1 MWRSLQPEIPADVR
15 LSFLRAL
22 YGNRTTLWFGLL
34 AHVVACVVIYVKTAD
49 WRFLGFAGFFTVVAF
64 GRLYDMHKFDEAKLG
79 TLSHADLDKW
89 EARYLVGASLVCATL
104 GMLCFFSSY
113 VLRDSFAELA
123 SLTILLA
130 SVVSIVGR
138 NYASAKAV
146 VLMSACT
153 LIPVLAGLI
162 LAGTPFHVVIGL
174 LLIPY
179 FLSNIQMANGLREF
193 LFAAVMGKRRL
204 SIVASRFDAALNNM
218 PQGLLMF
225 DAQQRIAVINH
236 KTKSLLKIAEHTKLR
251 GRRLEVLLRYC
262 AKQGLFPHND
272 LHNIRTRM
280 QDLLSG
286 RKARDILQLAD
297 NRYIECIGNQ
307 TSNAGV
313 VLMFEDVTQ
322 RVESE
327 ARIQHMARFDGLTG
341 LPNRNYF
348 ETMVRSL
355 RIHQE
360 PNTLAAL
367 IVIDINH
374 FKHVNDTL
382 GHHVGDVFLRLFA
395 DRLNSLDPQRFV
407 ASRFGGDEFVV
418 FVFNLHG
425 DEEVAAIMDHVISVA
440 SGVYDLNGD
449 QVHIEIS
456 AGVATETID
465 KCDVGNMHM
474 NADLALYEAKSEEGK
489 QWALFVNAM
498 DTKYR
503 GRQKLKADLRL
514 AIENQ
519 EIKVVYQP
527 IVSAQSL
534 RIVAYEALAR
544 WEHSELGHVPPAEFI
559 PLAEEIGIISQIT
572 RFMLEQACRD
582 CMTWGDRIGV
592 SVNLSAID
600 LKNSDITRD
609 IANALQKSGL
619 PARQLE
625 VEVTESAIIA
635 DRNQTSLVLQRLK
648 NAGINIALDDFGTG
662 YSSLSYLNSLPLTKV
677 KVDRSF
683 VQDIT
688 NDRRSLMLLRGVT
701 QLSHELGLA
710 VTVEGVETEEQLALV
725 RVAAGADLVQGYLL
739 GKPVPATEIRTSSA
753 KAVVRTTADAH
764 LRSNTKARRC

>member
-1 MWRSLQPEIPADVR
+1 MWRSLQPEIPVDVR
-15 LSFLRAL
+15 LSFLRSL

-49 WRFLGFAGFFTVVAF
+49 WRFLGFAGFFTIIAL
-64 GRLYDMHKFDEAKLG
+64 GRLFDMHKFDQAKLG
-79 TLSHADLDKW
+79 NLTHADLDKW
-89 EARYLVGASLVCATL
+89 EARYLVGASLVCLTL

-146 VLMSACT
+146 ALMSACT
-153 LIPVLAGLI
+153 LLPVLAGLI
-162 LAGTPFHVVIGL
+162 LAGTPFHIVIGL

-204 SIVASRFDAALNNM
+204 SVVASRFDAALNNM

-236 KTKSLLKIAEHTKLR
+236 KTKALLKIAEHTKLR
-251 GRRLEVLLRYC
+251 GRKLEVLLRYC
-262 AKQGLFPHND
+262 IRQGLFPHND
-272 LHNIRTRM
+272 LSNIGARM
-280 QDLLSG
+280 RDLLAG
-286 RKARDILQLAD
+286 RKSRDIFQLAD
-297 NRYIECIGNQ
+297 DRYIECVANQ

-327 ARIQHMARFDGLTG
+327 VRIQHMARFDGLTG

-355 RIHQE
+355 LSQKDSD
-360 PNTLAAL
+360 TLAAL

-382 GHHVGDVFLRLFA
+382 GHHVGDTFLRLFA
-395 DRLNSLDPQRFV
+395 ERLSLLDPQRYV

-418 FVFNLHG
+418 FVFNL
-425 DEEVAAIMDHVISVA
+425 DSEAEVAPVMEHIIAVV
-440 SGVYDLNGD
+440 SGIYDLNGD
-449 QVHIEIS
+449 QIQMEIS
-456 AGVATETID
+456 AGVATETVA
-465 KCDVGNMHM
+465 KCDIASMHM
-474 NADLALYEAKSEEGK
+474 NADLALYEAKGDEGR
-489 QWALFVNAM
+489 QWALFVSAM

-503 GRQKLKADLRL
+503 GRQKLKADLRQ
-514 AIENQ
+514 AIANR

-534 RIVAYEALAR
+534 RVVAYEALAR
-544 WEHSELGHVPPAEFI
+544 WEHSELGPISPMEFI

-572 RFMLEQACRD
+572 RFMLEQACQD
-582 CMTWGDRIGV
+582 CMSWGDRIGV

-600 LKNSDITRD
+600 LKNSDIARD
-609 IANALQKSGL
+609 IANALQKSKL

-648 NAGINIALDDFGTG
+648 NGGINIALDDFGTG

-683 VQDIT
+683 VRDIAT
-688 NDRRSLMLLRGVT
+688 DRRSLMLLRGVT

-739 GKPVPATEIRTSSA
+739 GKPVPADEIRSSSA
-753 KAVVRTTADAH
+753 KAIAH
-764 LRSNTKARRC
+764 HDIGHTVA

>member
-1 MWRSLQPEIPADVR
+1 MHRMWQSRKPEIPADVR

-34 AHVVACVVIYVKTAD
+34 AHVVACVVIYVKTDD
-49 WRFLGFAGFFTVVAF
+49 WRYLMFAGVFAIVAV
-64 GRLYDMHKFDEAKLG
+64 GRIFDMHKFDQARQQP
-79 TLSHADLDKW
+79 LSHADLDRW
-89 EARYLVGASLVCATL
+89 ETRYLIGASAVCLTL
-104 GMLCFFSSY
+104 GMLCFFSSF

-123 SLTILLA
+123 SLTVLLA

-146 VLMSACT
+146 ILMSACT
-153 LIPVLAGLI
+153 LLPVLAGLI
-162 LAGTPFHVVIGL
+162 LAGTPFHVIIGL

-204 SIVASRFDAALNNM
+204 SIVAGRFDAALNNM

-225 DAQQRIAVINH
+225 DSQQRIAVINN
-236 KTKSLLKIAEHTKLR
+236 KAKAMLQIAEHTKLH
-251 GRRLEVLLRYC
+251 GRKLDVLLRYC
-262 AKQGLFPHND
+262 AKKGLFPQTD
-272 LHNIRTRM
+272 LKSVHVRM
-280 QDLLSG
+280 QDLLIG
-286 RKARDILQLAD
+286 RRARDIFQLS
-297 NRYIECIGNQ
+297 NQRYIECIGNQ
-307 TSNAGV
+307 TLNEGA

-322 RVESE
+322 RVEAE
-327 ARIQHMARFDGLTG
+327 ARIQHMARYDGLTG

-355 RIHQE
+355 RPHQKKG
-360 PNTLAAL
+360 TQVAL

-382 GHHVGDVFLRLFA
+382 GHHTGDVLLRLFA
-395 DRLNSLDPQRFV
+395 ERLNSLDPQRFV

-418 FVFNLHG
+418 FVFNLRG
-425 DEEVAAIMDHVISVA
+425 EADIAGVMDHIMAVA
-440 SGVYDLNGD
+440 TGVYDLDGD
-449 QVHIEIS
+449 QVQIDIS
-456 AGVATETID
+456 AGVAIENVERS
-465 KCDVGNMHM
+465 DVGSMHI
-474 NADLALYEAKSEEGK
+474 NADLALYEAKSTEEK
-489 QWALFVNAM
+489 SWSVFVDAM

-514 AIENQ
+514 AINHG

-534 RIVAYEALAR
+534 RVVACEALAR
-544 WEHSELGHVPPAEFI
+544 WEHPELGFVPPAEFI
-559 PLAEEIGIISQIT
+559 PLAEEMGIITDIT
-572 RFMLEQACRD
+572 RFMLEQACAD
-582 CMTWGDRIGV
+582 CLSWGDRIGV

-600 LKNSDITRD
+600 LKSNDIARD

-619 PARQLE
+619 PAHRLE
-625 VEVTESAIIA
+625 VEVTESAIIS
-635 DRNQTSLVLQRLK
+635 DRNKTSMVLQRLK

-662 YSSLSYLNSLPLTKV
+662 YSSLSYLNTLPLTKV

-683 VQDIT
+683 VRDIT
-688 NDRRSLMLLRGVT
+688 TDRRSLMLLRGVT
-701 QLSHELGLA
+701 QLSHELGLG
-710 VTVEGVETEEQLALV
+710 VTVEGVETEEQLALI

-739 GKPVPATEIRTSSA
+739 GMPVPVEAISAMTA
-753 KAVVRTTADAH
+753 KAA
-764 LRSNTKARRC
+764 ARRDGGRTVA

>member
-1 MWRSLQPEIPADVR
+1 MHRMWQSRKPEIPADVR

-49 WRFLGFAGFFTVVAF
+49 WRYLMFAGVFAVVAV
-64 GRLYDMHKFDEAKLG
+64 GRIFDMHKFDQAKQQQ
-79 TLSHADLDKW
+79 LSHADLDRW
-89 EARYLVGASLVCATL
+89 ETRYLIGASAVCLTL
-104 GMLCFFSSY
+104 GMLCFFSSF

-123 SLTILLA
+123 SLTVLLA

-162 LAGTPFHVVIGL
+162 LAGTPFHVIIGL

-204 SIVASRFDAALNNM
+204 SIVAGRFDAALNNM

-225 DAQQRIAVINH
+225 DSQQRIAVINN
-236 KTKSLLKIAEHTKLR
+236 KAKAMLQIAEHTKLH
-251 GRRLEVLLRYC
+251 GRKLDVLLRYC
-262 AKQGLFPHND
+262 AKKGLFPHTD
-272 LHNIRTRM
+272 LKNVHVRM
-280 QDLLSG
+280 QDLLIG
-286 RKARDILQLAD
+286 KRARDIFQLS
-297 NRYIECIGNQ
+297 NQRYIECIGNQ
-307 TSNAGV
+307 TLNEGA

-322 RVESE
+322 RVEAE
-327 ARIQHMARFDGLTG
+327 ARIQHMARYDGLTG

-355 RIHQE
+355 RHHQQKG
-360 PNTLAAL
+360 TQVAL

-382 GHHVGDVFLRLFA
+382 GHHTGDVLLRLFA
-395 DRLNSLDPQRFV
+395 ERLNSLDPQRFV

-418 FVFNLHG
+418 FVFNLRSEADIAG
-425 DEEVAAIMDHVISVA
+425 VMDHIMAVA
-440 SGVYDLNGD
+440 TGVYDLDGD
-449 QVHIEIS
+449 QVQIDIS
-456 AGVATETID
+456 AGVAIENVE
-465 KCDVGNMHM
+465 KSDVGSMHI
-474 NADLALYEAKSEEGK
+474 NADLALYEAKSTEEK
-489 QWALFVNAM
+489 SWSVFIDAM

-514 AIENQ
+514 AIDHG

-534 RIVAYEALAR
+534 RVVACEALAR
-544 WEHSELGHVPPAEFI
+544 WEHPELGFVPPAEFI
-559 PLAEEIGIISQIT
+559 PLAEEMGIITDIT
-572 RFMLEQACRD
+572 RFMLDQACAD
-582 CMTWGDRIGV
+582 CLSWGDRIGV

-600 LKNSDITRD
+600 LKSNDIARD

-619 PARQLE
+619 PAHRLE
-625 VEVTESAIIA
+625 VEVTESAIIS
-635 DRNQTSLVLQRLK
+635 DRNKTSMVLQRLK

-662 YSSLSYLNSLPLTKV
+662 YSSLSYLNTLPLTKV

-683 VQDIT
+683 VRDIT
-688 NDRRSLMLLRGVT
+688 TDRRSLMLLRGVT
-701 QLSHELGLA
+701 QLSHELGLG
-710 VTVEGVETEEQLALV
+710 VTVEGVETEEQLALI

-739 GKPVPATEIRTSSA
+739 GMPVPVEAISAMTA
-753 KAVVRTTADAH
+753 KAA
-764 LRSNTKARRC
+764 ARRDGGRTVA

>member
-1 MWRSLQPEIPADVR
+1 MHRMWQSRKPEIPADVR

-49 WRFLGFAGFFTVVAF
+49 WRYLMFAGVFAIVAV
-64 GRLYDMHKFDEAKLG
+64 GRIFDMHKFDQAKQQQ
-79 TLSHADLDKW
+79 LSHADLDRW
-89 EARYLVGASLVCATL
+89 ETRYLIGASAVCLTL
-104 GMLCFFSSY
+104 GMLCFFSSF

-123 SLTILLA
+123 SLTVLLA

-162 LAGTPFHVVIGL
+162 LAGTPFHVIIGL

-204 SIVASRFDAALNNM
+204 SIVAGRFDAALNNM

-225 DAQQRIAVINH
+225 DSQQRIAVINN
-236 KTKSLLKIAEHTKLR
+236 KAKAMLQIAEHTKLH
-251 GRRLEVLLRYC
+251 GRKLDVLLRYC
-262 AKQGLFPHND
+262 AKKGLFPHTD
-272 LHNIRTRM
+272 LKNVHVRM
-280 QDLLSG
+280 QDLLIG
-286 RKARDILQLAD
+286 KRARDIFQLS
-297 NRYIECIGNQ
+297 NQRYIECIGNQ
-307 TSNAGV
+307 TLNEGA

-322 RVESE
+322 RVEAE
-327 ARIQHMARFDGLTG
+327 ARIQHMARYDGLTG

-355 RIHQE
+355 RPHQKKG
-360 PNTLAAL
+360 TQVAL

-382 GHHVGDVFLRLFA
+382 GHHTGDVLLRLFA
-395 DRLNSLDPQRFV
+395 ERLNSLDPQRFV

-418 FVFNLHG
+418 FVFNLRSEADIAG
-425 DEEVAAIMDHVISVA
+425 VMDHIMAVA
-440 SGVYDLNGD
+440 TGVYDLDGD
-449 QVHIEIS
+449 QVQIDIS
-456 AGVATETID
+456 AGVAIENVE
-465 KCDVGNMHM
+465 KSDVGSMHI
-474 NADLALYEAKSEEGK
+474 NADLALYEAKSTEEK
-489 QWALFVNAM
+489 SWSVFIDAM

-514 AIENQ
+514 AIDHG

-534 RIVAYEALAR
+534 RVVACEALAR
-544 WEHSELGHVPPAEFI
+544 WEHPELGFVPPAEFI
-559 PLAEEIGIISQIT
+559 PLAEEMGIITDIT
-572 RFMLEQACRD
+572 RFMLDQACAD
-582 CMTWGDRIGV
+582 CLSWGDRIGV

-600 LKNSDITRD
+600 LKSNDIARD

-619 PARQLE
+619 PAHRLE
-625 VEVTESAIIA
+625 VEVTESAIIS
-635 DRNQTSLVLQRLK
+635 DRNKTSMVLQRLK

-662 YSSLSYLNSLPLTKV
+662 YSSLSYLNTLPLTKV

-683 VQDIT
+683 VRDIT
-688 NDRRSLMLLRGVT
+688 TDRRSLMLLRGVT
-701 QLSHELGLA
+701 QLSHELGLG
-710 VTVEGVETEEQLALV
+710 VTVEGVETEEQLALI

-739 GKPVPATEIRTSSA
+739 GMPVPVEAISAMTA
-753 KAVVRTTADAH
+753 KAA
-764 LRSNTKARRC
+764 ARRDGGRTVA

>member
-1 MWRSLQPEIPADVR
+1 MWQSRKPEIPADVR

-34 AHVVACVVIYVKTAD
+34 AHVVACVVIYVKTDD
-49 WRFLGFAGFFTVVAF
+49 WRYLMFAGVFAIVAV
-64 GRLYDMHKFDEAKLG
+64 GRIFDMHKFDQARQQP
-79 TLSHADLDKW
+79 LSHADLDRW
-89 EARYLVGASLVCATL
+89 ETRYLIGASAVCLTL
-104 GMLCFFSSY
+104 GMLCFFSSF

-123 SLTILLA
+123 SLTVLLA

-146 VLMSACT
+146 ILMSACT
-153 LIPVLAGLI
+153 LLPVLAGLI
-162 LAGTPFHVVIGL
+162 LAGTPFHVIIGL

-204 SIVASRFDAALNNM
+204 SIVAGRFDAALNNM

-225 DAQQRIAVINH
+225 DSQQRIAVINN
-236 KTKSLLKIAEHTKLR
+236 KAKAMLQIAEHTKLH
-251 GRRLEVLLRYC
+251 GRKLDVLLRYC
-262 AKQGLFPHND
+262 AKKGLFPQTD
-272 LHNIRTRM
+272 LKSVHVRM
-280 QDLLSG
+280 QDLLIG
-286 RKARDILQLAD
+286 KRARDIFQLS
-297 NRYIECIGNQ
+297 NHRYIECIGNQ
-307 TSNAGV
+307 TLNEGA

-322 RVESE
+322 RVEAE
-327 ARIQHMARFDGLTG
+327 ARIQHMARYDGLTG

-355 RIHQE
+355 RPHQKKG
-360 PNTLAAL
+360 TQVAL

-382 GHHVGDVFLRLFA
+382 GHHTGDVLLRLFA
-395 DRLNSLDPQRFV
+395 ERLNSLDPQRFV

-418 FVFNLHG
+418 FVFNLRG
-425 DEEVAAIMDHVISVA
+425 EADIAGVMDHIMAVA
-440 SGVYDLNGD
+440 TGVYDLDGD
-449 QVHIEIS
+449 QVQIDIS
-456 AGVATETID
+456 AGVAIENVERS
-465 KCDVGNMHM
+465 DVGSMHI
-474 NADLALYEAKSEEGK
+474 NADLALYEAKSTEEK
-489 QWALFVNAM
+489 SWSVFVDAM

-514 AIENQ
+514 AINHG

-534 RIVAYEALAR
+534 RVVACEALAR
-544 WEHSELGHVPPAEFI
+544 WEHPELGFVPPAEFI
-559 PLAEEIGIISQIT
+559 PLAEEMGIITDIT
-572 RFMLEQACRD
+572 RFMLEQACAD
-582 CMTWGDRIGV
+582 CLSWGDRIGV

-600 LKNSDITRD
+600 LKSNDIARD

-619 PARQLE
+619 PAHRLE
-625 VEVTESAIIA
+625 VEVTESAIISG
-635 DRNQTSLVLQRLK
+635 RNKTSMVLQRLK

-662 YSSLSYLNSLPLTKV
+662 YSSLSYLNTLPLTKV

-683 VQDIT
+683 VRDIT
-688 NDRRSLMLLRGVT
+688 TDRRSLMLLRGVT
-701 QLSHELGLA
+701 QLSHELGLG
-710 VTVEGVETEEQLALV
+710 VTVEGVETEEQLALI

-739 GKPVPATEIRTSSA
+739 GMPVPVEAISAMTA
-753 KAVVRTTADAH
+753 KAA
-764 LRSNTKARRC
+764 ARRDGGRTVA

>member
-1 MWRSLQPEIPADVR
+1 MWQSRKPEIPADVR

-49 WRFLGFAGFFTVVAF
+49 WRYLMFAGVFAIVAV
-64 GRLYDMHKFDEAKLG
+64 GRIFDMHKFDQAKQQQ
-79 TLSHADLDKW
+79 LSHADLDRW
-89 EARYLVGASLVCATL
+89 ETRYLIGASAVCLTL
-104 GMLCFFSSY
+104 GMLCFFSSF

-123 SLTILLA
+123 SLTVLLA

-162 LAGTPFHVVIGL
+162 LAGTPFHVIIGL

-204 SIVASRFDAALNNM
+204 SIVAGRFDAALNNM

-225 DAQQRIAVINH
+225 DSQQRIAVINN
-236 KTKSLLKIAEHTKLR
+236 KAKAMLQIAEHTKLH
-251 GRRLEVLLRYC
+251 GRKLDVLLRYC
-262 AKQGLFPHND
+262 AKKGLFPHTD
-272 LHNIRTRM
+272 LKNVHVRM
-280 QDLLSG
+280 QDLLIG
-286 RKARDILQLAD
+286 KRARDIFQLS
-297 NRYIECIGNQ
+297 NQRYIECIGNQ
-307 TSNAGV
+307 TLNEGA

-322 RVESE
+322 RVEAE
-327 ARIQHMARFDGLTG
+327 ARIQHMARYDGLTG

-355 RIHQE
+355 RHHQQKG
-360 PNTLAAL
+360 TQVAL

-382 GHHVGDVFLRLFA
+382 GHHTGDVLLRLFA
-395 DRLNSLDPQRFV
+395 ERLNSLDPQRFV

-418 FVFNLHG
+418 FVFNLRSEADIAG
-425 DEEVAAIMDHVISVA
+425 VMDHIMAVA
-440 SGVYDLNGD
+440 TGVYDLDGD
-449 QVHIEIS
+449 QVQIDIS
-456 AGVATETID
+456 AGVAIENVE
-465 KCDVGNMHM
+465 KSDVGSMHI
-474 NADLALYEAKSEEGK
+474 NADLALYEAKSTEEK
-489 QWALFVNAM
+489 SWSVFIDAM

-514 AIENQ
+514 AIDHG

-534 RIVAYEALAR
+534 RVVACEALAR
-544 WEHSELGHVPPAEFI
+544 WEHPELGFVPPAEFI
-559 PLAEEIGIISQIT
+559 PLAEEMGIITDIT
-572 RFMLEQACRD
+572 RFMLDQACAD
-582 CMTWGDRIGV
+582 CLSWGDRIGV

-600 LKNSDITRD
+600 LKSNDIARD

-619 PARQLE
+619 PAHRLE
-625 VEVTESAIIA
+625 VEVTESAIIS
-635 DRNQTSLVLQRLK
+635 DRNKTSMVLQRLK

-662 YSSLSYLNSLPLTKV
+662 YSSLSYLNTLPLTKV

-683 VQDIT
+683 VRDIT
-688 NDRRSLMLLRGVT
+688 TDRRSLMLLRGVT
-701 QLSHELGLA
+701 QLSHELGLG
-710 VTVEGVETEEQLALV
+710 VTVEGVETEEQLALI

-739 GKPVPATEIRTSSA
+739 GMPVPVEAISAMTA
-753 KAVVRTTADAH
+753 KAA
-764 LRSNTKARRC
+764 ARRDGGRTVA

>member
-1 MWRSLQPEIPADVR
+1 MHRMWQSRKPEIPADVR

-34 AHVVACVVIYVKTAD
+34 AHVVACVVIYVKTDD
-49 WRFLGFAGFFTVVAF
+49 WRYLMFAGVFAIVAV
-64 GRLYDMHKFDEAKLG
+64 GRIFDMHKFDQARQQP
-79 TLSHADLDKW
+79 LSHADLDRW
-89 EARYLVGASLVCATL
+89 ETRYLIGASAVCLTL
-104 GMLCFFSSY
+104 GMLCFFSSF

-123 SLTILLA
+123 SLTVLLA

-146 VLMSACT
+146 ILMSACT
-153 LIPVLAGLI
+153 LLPVLAGLI
-162 LAGTPFHVVIGL
+162 LAGTPFHVIIGL

-204 SIVASRFDAALNNM
+204 SIVAGRFDAALNNM

-225 DAQQRIAVINH
+225 DSQQRIAVINN
-236 KTKSLLKIAEHTKLR
+236 KAKAMLQIAEHTKLH
-251 GRRLEVLLRYC
+251 GRKLDVLLRYC
-262 AKQGLFPHND
+262 AKKGLFPQTD
-272 LHNIRTRM
+272 LKSVHVRM
-280 QDLLSG
+280 QDLLIG
-286 RKARDILQLAD
+286 KRARDIFQLS
-297 NRYIECIGNQ
+297 NQRYIECIGNQ
-307 TSNAGV
+307 TLNEGA

-322 RVESE
+322 RVEAE
-327 ARIQHMARFDGLTG
+327 ARIQHMARYDGLTG

-355 RIHQE
+355 RPHQKKG
-360 PNTLAAL
+360 TQVAL

-382 GHHVGDVFLRLFA
+382 GHHTGDVLLRLFA
-395 DRLNSLDPQRFV
+395 ERLNSLDPQRFV

-418 FVFNLHG
+418 FVFNLRG
-425 DEEVAAIMDHVISVA
+425 EADIAGVMDHIMAVA
-440 SGVYDLNGD
+440 TGVYDLDGD
-449 QVHIEIS
+449 QVQIDIS
-456 AGVATETID
+456 AGVAIENVERS
-465 KCDVGNMHM
+465 DVGSMHI
-474 NADLALYEAKSEEGK
+474 NADLALYEAKSTEEK
-489 QWALFVNAM
+489 SWSVFVDAM

-514 AIENQ
+514 AINHG

-534 RIVAYEALAR
+534 RVVACEALAR
-544 WEHSELGHVPPAEFI
+544 WEHPELGFVPPAEFI
-559 PLAEEIGIISQIT
+559 PLAEEMGIITDIT
-572 RFMLEQACRD
+572 RFMLEQACAD
-582 CMTWGDRIGV
+582 CLSWGDRIGV

-600 LKNSDITRD
+600 LKSNDIARD

-619 PARQLE
+619 PAHRLE
-625 VEVTESAIIA
+625 VEVTESAIIS
-635 DRNQTSLVLQRLK
+635 DRNKTSMVLQRLK

-662 YSSLSYLNSLPLTKV
+662 YSSLSYLNTLPLTKV

-683 VQDIT
+683 VRDIT
-688 NDRRSLMLLRGVT
+688 TDRRSLMLLRGVT
-701 QLSHELGLA
+701 QLSHELGLG
-710 VTVEGVETEEQLALV
+710 VTVEGVETEEQLALI

-739 GKPVPATEIRTSSA
+739 GMPVPVEAISAMTA
-753 KAVVRTTADAH
+753 KAA
-764 LRSNTKARRC
+764 ARRDGGRTVA

>member
-1 MWRSLQPEIPADVR
+1 MHRMWQSRKPEIPADVR

-34 AHVVACVVIYVKTAD
+34 AHVVACVVIYVKTDD
-49 WRFLGFAGFFTVVAF
+49 WRYLMFAGVFAIVAV
-64 GRLYDMHKFDEAKLG
+64 GRIFDMHKFDQARQQP
-79 TLSHADLDKW
+79 LSHADLDRW
-89 EARYLVGASLVCATL
+89 ETRYLIGASAVCLTL
-104 GMLCFFSSY
+104 GMLCFFSSF

-123 SLTILLA
+123 SLTVLLA

-146 VLMSACT
+146 ILMSACT
-153 LIPVLAGLI
+153 LLPVLAGLI
-162 LAGTPFHVVIGL
+162 LAGTPFHVIIGL

-204 SIVASRFDAALNNM
+204 SIVAGRFDAALNNM

-225 DAQQRIAVINH
+225 DSQQRIAVINN
-236 KTKSLLKIAEHTKLR
+236 KAKAMLQIAEHTKLH
-251 GRRLEVLLRYC
+251 GRKLDVLLRYC
-262 AKQGLFPHND
+262 AKKGLFPQTD
-272 LHNIRTRM
+272 LKSVHVRM
-280 QDLLSG
+280 QDLLIG
-286 RKARDILQLAD
+286 KRARDIFQLS
-297 NRYIECIGNQ
+297 NQRYIECIGNQ
-307 TSNAGV
+307 TLNEGA

-322 RVESE
+322 RVEAE
-327 ARIQHMARFDGLTG
+327 ARIQHMARYDGLTG

-355 RIHQE
+355 RPHQKKG
-360 PNTLAAL
+360 TQVAL

-382 GHHVGDVFLRLFA
+382 GHHTGDVLLRLFA
-395 DRLNSLDPQRFV
+395 ERLNSLDPQRFV

-418 FVFNLHG
+418 FVFNLRG
-425 DEEVAAIMDHVISVA
+425 EADIAGVMDHIMAVA
-440 SGVYDLNGD
+440 TGVYDLDGD
-449 QVHIEIS
+449 QVQIDIS
-456 AGVATETID
+456 AGVAIENVERS
-465 KCDVGNMHM
+465 DVGSMHI
-474 NADLALYEAKSEEGK
+474 NADLALYEAKSTEEK
-489 QWALFVNAM
+489 SWSVFVDAM

-514 AIENQ
+514 AINHG

-534 RIVAYEALAR
+534 RVVACEALAR
-544 WEHSELGHVPPAEFI
+544 WEHPELGFVPPAEFI
-559 PLAEEIGIISQIT
+559 PLAEEMGIITDIT
-572 RFMLEQACRD
+572 RFMLEQACAD
-582 CMTWGDRIGV
+582 CLSWGDRIGV

-600 LKNSDITRD
+600 LKSNDIARD

-619 PARQLE
+619 PAHRLE
-625 VEVTESAIIA
+625 VEVTESAIIS
-635 DRNQTSLVLQRLK
+635 DRNKTSMVLQRLK

-662 YSSLSYLNSLPLTKV
+662 YSSLSYLNTLPLTKV

-683 VQDIT
+683 VRDIT
-688 NDRRSLMLLRGVT
+688 TDRRSLMLLRGVT
-701 QLSHELGLA
+701 QLSHELGLG
-710 VTVEGVETEEQLALV
+710 VTVEGVETEEQLALI

-739 GKPVPATEIRTSSA
+739 GMPVPMEAISAMTA
-753 KAVVRTTADAH
+753 KAA
-764 LRSNTKARRC
+764 ARRDGGRTVA

>member
-1 MWRSLQPEIPADVR
+1 MWQSRKPEIPADVR

-34 AHVVACVVIYVKTAD
+34 AHVVACVVIYVKTDD
-49 WRFLGFAGFFTVVAF
+49 WRYLMFAGVFAIVAV
-64 GRLYDMHKFDEAKLG
+64 GRIFDMHKFDQARQQP
-79 TLSHADLDKW
+79 LSHADLDRW
-89 EARYLVGASLVCATL
+89 ETRYLIGASAVCLTL
-104 GMLCFFSSY
+104 GMLCFFSSF

-123 SLTILLA
+123 SLTVLLA

-146 VLMSACT
+146 ILMSACT
-153 LIPVLAGLI
+153 LLPVLAGLI
-162 LAGTPFHVVIGL
+162 LAGTPFHVIIGL

-204 SIVASRFDAALNNM
+204 SIVAGRFDAALNNM

-225 DAQQRIAVINH
+225 DSQQRIAVINN
-236 KTKSLLKIAEHTKLR
+236 KAKAMLQIAEHTKLH
-251 GRRLEVLLRYC
+251 GRKLDVLLRYC
-262 AKQGLFPHND
+262 AKKGLFPQTD
-272 LHNIRTRM
+272 LKSVHVRM
-280 QDLLSG
+280 QDLLIG
-286 RKARDILQLAD
+286 RRARDIFQLS
-297 NRYIECIGNQ
+297 NQRYIECIGNQ
-307 TSNAGV
+307 TLNEGA

-322 RVESE
+322 RVEAE
-327 ARIQHMARFDGLTG
+327 ARIQHMARYDGLTG

-355 RIHQE
+355 RPHQKKG
-360 PNTLAAL
+360 TQVAL

-382 GHHVGDVFLRLFA
+382 GHHTGDVLLRLFA
-395 DRLNSLDPQRFV
+395 ERLNSLDPQRFV

-418 FVFNLHG
+418 FVFNLRG
-425 DEEVAAIMDHVISVA
+425 EADIAGVMDHIMAVA
-440 SGVYDLNGD
+440 TGVYDLDGD
-449 QVHIEIS
+449 QVQIDIS
-456 AGVATETID
+456 AGVAIENVERS
-465 KCDVGNMHM
+465 DVGSMHI
-474 NADLALYEAKSEEGK
+474 NADLALYEAKSTEEK
-489 QWALFVNAM
+489 SWSVFVDAM

-514 AIENQ
+514 AINHG

-534 RIVAYEALAR
+534 RVVACEALAR
-544 WEHSELGHVPPAEFI
+544 WEHPELGFVPPAEFI
-559 PLAEEIGIISQIT
+559 PLAEEMGIITDIT
-572 RFMLEQACRD
+572 RFMLEQACAD
-582 CMTWGDRIGV
+582 CLSWGDRIGV

-600 LKNSDITRD
+600 LKSNDIARD

-619 PARQLE
+619 PAHRLE
-625 VEVTESAIIA
+625 VEVTESAIIS
-635 DRNQTSLVLQRLK
+635 DRNKTSMVLQRLK

-662 YSSLSYLNSLPLTKV
+662 YSSLSYLNTLPLTKV

-683 VQDIT
+683 VRDIT
-688 NDRRSLMLLRGVT
+688 TDRRSLMLLRGVT
-701 QLSHELGLA
+701 QLSHELGLG
-710 VTVEGVETEEQLALV
+710 VTVEGVETEEQLALI

-739 GKPVPATEIRTSSA
+739 GMPVPVEAISAMTA
-753 KAVVRTTADAH
+753 KAA
-764 LRSNTKARRC
+764 ARRDGGRTVA

>member
-1 MWRSLQPEIPADVR
+1 MHRMWQSRKPEIPADVR

-34 AHVVACVVIYVKTAD
+34 AHVVACVVIYVKTDD
-49 WRFLGFAGFFTVVAF
+49 WRYLMFAGVFAIVAV
-64 GRLYDMHKFDEAKLG
+64 GRIFDMHKFDQARQQP
-79 TLSHADLDKW
+79 LSHAGLDRW
-89 EARYLVGASLVCATL
+89 ETRYLIGASAVCLTL
-104 GMLCFFSSY
+104 GMLCFFSSF

-123 SLTILLA
+123 SLTVLLA

-146 VLMSACT
+146 ILMSACT
-153 LIPVLAGLI
+153 LLPVLAGLI
-162 LAGTPFHVVIGL
+162 LAGTPFHVIIGL

-204 SIVASRFDAALNNM
+204 SIVAGRFDAALNNM

-225 DAQQRIAVINH
+225 DSQQRIAVINN
-236 KTKSLLKIAEHTKLR
+236 KAKAMLQIAEHTKLH
-251 GRRLEVLLRYC
+251 GRKLDVLLRYC
-262 AKQGLFPHND
+262 AQKGLFPQTD
-272 LHNIRTRM
+272 LKSVHVRM
-280 QDLLSG
+280 QDLLIG
-286 RKARDILQLAD
+286 KRARDIFQLS
-297 NRYIECIGNQ
+297 NQRYIECIGNQ
-307 TSNAGV
+307 TLNEGA

-322 RVESE
+322 RVEAE
-327 ARIQHMARFDGLTG
+327 ARIQHMARYDGLTG

-355 RIHQE
+355 RPHQKKG
-360 PNTLAAL
+360 TQVAL

-382 GHHVGDVFLRLFA
+382 GHHTGDVLLRLFA
-395 DRLNSLDPQRFV
+395 ERLNSLDPQRFV

-418 FVFNLHG
+418 FVFNLRG
-425 DEEVAAIMDHVISVA
+425 EADIAGVMDHIMAVA
-440 SGVYDLNGD
+440 TGVNDLDGD
-449 QVHIEIS
+449 QVQIDIS
-456 AGVATETID
+456 AGVAIENVERS
-465 KCDVGNMHM
+465 DVGSMHI
-474 NADLALYEAKSEEGK
+474 NADLALYEAKSTEEK
-489 QWALFVNAM
+489 SWSVFVDAM

-514 AIENQ
+514 AINHG

-534 RIVAYEALAR
+534 RVVACEALAR
-544 WEHSELGHVPPAEFI
+544 WEHPELGFVPPAEFI
-559 PLAEEIGIISQIT
+559 PLAEEMGIITDIT
-572 RFMLEQACRD
+572 RFMLEQACAD
-582 CMTWGDRIGV
+582 CLSWGDRIGV

-600 LKNSDITRD
+600 LKSNDIARD

-619 PARQLE
+619 PAHRLE
-625 VEVTESAIIA
+625 VEVTESAIIS
-635 DRNQTSLVLQRLK
+635 DRNKTSMVLQRLK

-662 YSSLSYLNSLPLTKV
+662 YSSLSYLNTLPLTKV

-683 VQDIT
+683 VRDIT
-688 NDRRSLMLLRGVT
+688 TDRRSLMLLRGVT
-701 QLSHELGLA
+701 QLSHELGLG
-710 VTVEGVETEEQLALV
+710 VTVEGVETEEQLALI

-739 GKPVPATEIRTSSA
+739 GMPVPVEAISAMTA
-753 KAVVRTTADAH
+753 KAA
-764 LRSNTKARRC
+764 ARRDGGRTVA

>member
-1 MWRSLQPEIPADVR
+1 MWRSLQPDMPTDVR
-15 LSFLRAL
+15 LSFLRSL

-49 WRFLGFAGFFTVVAF
+49 WRFLGFAGFFTIVAI
-64 GRLYDMHKFDEAKLG
+64 GRLYDMHKFDQAKLG
-79 TLSHADLDKW
+79 NLSHEDLDKW

-113 VLRDSFAELA
+113 ILRDSFAELA

-146 VLMSACT
+146 ILMSACT
-153 LIPVLAGLI
+153 LLPVLAGLI

-204 SIVASRFDAALNNM
+204 SVVASRFDAALNNM

-236 KTKSLLKIAEHTKLR
+236 KTKALLKIAEHTKLR
-251 GRRLEVLLRYC
+251 GRKLEVLLRYC
-262 AKQGLFPHND
+262 FRQGLFPHND
-272 LHNIRTRM
+272 LKNISLRM
-280 QDLLSG
+280 HDLLAG
-286 RKARDILQLAD
+286 RKSRDIFQLAD
-297 NRYIECIGNQ
+297 SRYIECVSNQ

-313 VLMFEDVTQ
+313 VLMFEDVTL

-327 ARIQHMARFDGLTG
+327 VRIQHMARFDGLTG

-355 RIHQE
+355 LAHKDKD
-360 PNTLAAL
+360 TLAAL

-382 GHHVGDVFLRLFA
+382 GHHVGDMFLRLFA
-395 DRLNSLDPQRFV
+395 DRLNSLDPQRYV

-418 FVFNLHG
+418 FVFDLNSE
-425 DEEVAAIMDHVISVA
+425 DEVDPVMEHIVSIT
-440 SGVYDLNGD
+440 SGTYDLEGD

-456 AGVATETID
+456 AGIATESVE
-465 KCDVGNMHM
+465 KCDIASMHM
-474 NADLALYEAKSEEGK
+474 NADLALYEAKSEEGR
-489 QWALFVNAM
+489 QWALFVGAM

-503 GRQKLKADLRL
+503 GRQKLKADLRQ
-514 AIENQ
+514 AIANG

-534 RIVAYEALAR
+534 RVVAYEALAR
-544 WEHSELGHVPPAEFI
+544 WNHAELGPISPAEFI

-572 RFMLEQACRD
+572 SFMLDQACQD
-582 CMTWGDRIGV
+582 CMLWGDRVGV

-600 LKNSDITRD
+600 LKNSDITRV
-609 IANALQKSGL
+609 IANALQKSRL

-688 NDRRSLMLLRGVT
+688 TDRRSLMLLRGVT

-710 VTVEGVETEEQLALV
+710 VTVEGVETEEQLALI
-725 RVAAGADLVQGYLL
+725 RVAAGADLVQGYLM
-739 GKPVPATEIRTSSA
+739 GKPMPADEIRSSTA
-753 KAVVRTTADAH
+753 KAIVHHDTGRVA
-764 LRSNTKARRC
+764 

>member
-1 MWRSLQPEIPADVR
+1 MWQSRKPEIPADVR

-34 AHVVACVVIYVKTAD
+34 AHVVACVVIYVKTDD
-49 WRFLGFAGFFTVVAF
+49 WRYLMFAGVFAIVAV
-64 GRLYDMHKFDEAKLG
+64 GRIFDMHKFDQARQQP
-79 TLSHADLDKW
+79 LSHADLDRW
-89 EARYLVGASLVCATL
+89 ETRYLIGASAVCLTL
-104 GMLCFFSSY
+104 GMLCFFSSF

-123 SLTILLA
+123 SLTVLLA

-146 VLMSACT
+146 ILMSACT
-153 LIPVLAGLI
+153 LLPVLAGLI
-162 LAGTPFHVVIGL
+162 LAGTPFHVIIGL

-204 SIVASRFDAALNNM
+204 SIVAGRFDAALNNM

-225 DAQQRIAVINH
+225 DSQQRIAVINN
-236 KTKSLLKIAEHTKLR
+236 KAKAMLQIAEHTKLH
-251 GRRLEVLLRYC
+251 GRKLDVLLRYC
-262 AKQGLFPHND
+262 AKKGLFPQTD
-272 LHNIRTRM
+272 LKSVHVRM
-280 QDLLSG
+280 QDLLIG
-286 RKARDILQLAD
+286 KRARDIFQLS
-297 NRYIECIGNQ
+297 NQRYIECIGNQ
-307 TSNAGV
+307 TLNEGA

-322 RVESE
+322 RVEAE
-327 ARIQHMARFDGLTG
+327 ARIQHMARYDGLTG

-355 RIHQE
+355 RPHQKKG
-360 PNTLAAL
+360 TQVAL

-382 GHHVGDVFLRLFA
+382 GHHTGDVLLRLFA
-395 DRLNSLDPQRFV
+395 ERLNSLDPQRFV

-418 FVFNLHG
+418 FVFNLRG
-425 DEEVAAIMDHVISVA
+425 EADIAGVMDHIMAVA
-440 SGVYDLNGD
+440 TGVYDLDGD
-449 QVHIEIS
+449 QVQIDIS
-456 AGVATETID
+456 AGVAIENVERS
-465 KCDVGNMHM
+465 DVGSMHI
-474 NADLALYEAKSEEGK
+474 NADLALYEAKSTEEK
-489 QWALFVNAM
+489 SWSVFVDAM

-514 AIENQ
+514 AINHG

-534 RIVAYEALAR
+534 RVVACEALAR
-544 WEHSELGHVPPAEFI
+544 WEHPELGFVPPAEFI
-559 PLAEEIGIISQIT
+559 PLAEEMGIITDIT
-572 RFMLEQACRD
+572 RFMLEQACAD
-582 CMTWGDRIGV
+582 CLSWGDRIGV

-600 LKNSDITRD
+600 LKSNDIARD

-619 PARQLE
+619 PAHRLE
-625 VEVTESAIIA
+625 VEVTESAIIS
-635 DRNQTSLVLQRLK
+635 DRNKTSMVLQRLK

-662 YSSLSYLNSLPLTKV
+662 YSSLSYLNTLPLTKV

-683 VQDIT
+683 VRDIT
-688 NDRRSLMLLRGVT
+688 TDRRSLMLLRGVT
-701 QLSHELGLA
+701 QLSHELGLG
-710 VTVEGVETEEQLALV
+710 VTVEGVETEEQLALI

-739 GKPVPATEIRTSSA
+739 GMPVPVEAISAMTA
-753 KAVVRTTADAH
+753 KAA
-764 LRSNTKARRC
+764 ARRDGGRTVA

>member
-1 MWRSLQPEIPADVR
+1 MHRMWQSRKPEIPADVR

-49 WRFLGFAGFFTVVAF
+49 WRYMMFAGVFAIVAV
-64 GRLYDMHKFDEAKLG
+64 GRIFDMHKFDQAKQQQ
-79 TLSHADLDKW
+79 LSHADLDRW
-89 EARYLVGASLVCATL
+89 ETRYLIGASAVCLTL
-104 GMLCFFSSY
+104 GMLCFFSSF

-123 SLTILLA
+123 SLTVLLA

-162 LAGTPFHVVIGL
+162 LAGTPFHVIIGL

-204 SIVASRFDAALNNM
+204 SIVAGRFDAALNNM

-225 DAQQRIAVINH
+225 DSQQRIAVINN
-236 KTKSLLKIAEHTKLR
+236 KAKAMLQIAEHTKLH
-251 GRRLEVLLRYC
+251 GRKLDVLLRYC
-262 AKQGLFPHND
+262 AKKGLFPHTD
-272 LHNIRTRM
+272 LKNVHVRM
-280 QDLLSG
+280 QDLLIG
-286 RKARDILQLAD
+286 KRARDIFQLS
-297 NRYIECIGNQ
+297 NQRYIECIGNQ
-307 TSNAGV
+307 TLNEGA

-322 RVESE
+322 RVEAE
-327 ARIQHMARFDGLTG
+327 ARIQHMARYDGLTG

-355 RIHQE
+355 RHHQQKG
-360 PNTLAAL
+360 TQVAL

-382 GHHVGDVFLRLFA
+382 GHHTGDVLLRLFA
-395 DRLNSLDPQRFV
+395 ERLNSLDPQRFV

-418 FVFNLHG
+418 FVFNLRSEADIAG
-425 DEEVAAIMDHVISVA
+425 VMDHIMAVA
-440 SGVYDLNGD
+440 TGVYDLDGD
-449 QVHIEIS
+449 QVQIDIS
-456 AGVATETID
+456 AGVAIENVE
-465 KCDVGNMHM
+465 KSDVGSMHI
-474 NADLALYEAKSEEGK
+474 NADLALYEAKSTEEK
-489 QWALFVNAM
+489 SWSVFIDAM

-514 AIENQ
+514 AIDHG

-534 RIVAYEALAR
+534 RVVACEALAR
-544 WEHSELGHVPPAEFI
+544 WEHPELGFVPPAEFI
-559 PLAEEIGIISQIT
+559 PLAEEMGIITDIT
-572 RFMLEQACRD
+572 RFMLDQACAD
-582 CMTWGDRIGV
+582 CLSWGDRIGV

-600 LKNSDITRD
+600 LKSNDIARD

-619 PARQLE
+619 PAHRLE
-625 VEVTESAIIA
+625 VEVTESAIIS
-635 DRNQTSLVLQRLK
+635 DRNKTSMVLQRLK

-662 YSSLSYLNSLPLTKV
+662 YSSLSYLNTLPLTKV

-683 VQDIT
+683 VRDIT
-688 NDRRSLMLLRGVT
+688 TDRRSLMLLRGVT
-701 QLSHELGLA
+701 QLSHELGLG
-710 VTVEGVETEEQLALV
+710 VTVEGVETEEQLALI

-739 GKPVPATEIRTSSA
+739 GMPVPVEAISAMTA
-753 KAVVRTTADAH
+753 KAA
-764 LRSNTKARRC
+764 ARRDGGRTVA

>member
-1 MWRSLQPEIPADVR
+1 MWQSRKPEIPADVR

-34 AHVVACVVIYVKTAD
+34 AHVVACVVIYVKTDD
-49 WRFLGFAGFFTVVAF
+49 WRYLMFAGVFAIVAV
-64 GRLYDMHKFDEAKLG
+64 GRIFDMHKFDQARQQP
-79 TLSHADLDKW
+79 LSHADLDRW
-89 EARYLVGASLVCATL
+89 ETRYLIGASAVCLTL
-104 GMLCFFSSY
+104 GMLCFFSSF

-123 SLTILLA
+123 SLTVLLA

-146 VLMSACT
+146 ILMSACT
-153 LIPVLAGLI
+153 LLPVLAGLI
-162 LAGTPFHVVIGL
+162 LAGTPFHVIIGL

-204 SIVASRFDAALNNM
+204 SIVAGRFDAALNNM

-225 DAQQRIAVINH
+225 DSQQRIAVINN
-236 KTKSLLKIAEHTKLR
+236 KAKAMLQIAEHTKLH
-251 GRRLEVLLRYC
+251 GRKLDVLLRYC
-262 AKQGLFPHND
+262 AKKGLFPQTD
-272 LHNIRTRM
+272 LKSVHVRM
-280 QDLLSG
+280 QDLLIG
-286 RKARDILQLAD
+286 KRARDIFQLS
-297 NRYIECIGNQ
+297 NQRYIECIGNQ
-307 TSNAGV
+307 TLNEGA

-322 RVESE
+322 RVEAE
-327 ARIQHMARFDGLTG
+327 ARIQHMARYDGLTG

-355 RIHQE
+355 RPHQKKG
-360 PNTLAAL
+360 TQVAL

-382 GHHVGDVFLRLFA
+382 GHHTGDVLLRLFA
-395 DRLNSLDPQRFV
+395 ERLNSLDPQRFV

-418 FVFNLHG
+418 FVFNLRSEADIAG
-425 DEEVAAIMDHVISVA
+425 VMDHIMAVA
-440 SGVYDLNGD
+440 TGVYDLDGD
-449 QVHIEIS
+449 QVQIDIS
-456 AGVATETID
+456 AGVAIENVERS
-465 KCDVGNMHM
+465 DVGSMHI
-474 NADLALYEAKSEEGK
+474 NADLALYEAKSTEEK
-489 QWALFVNAM
+489 SWSVFVDAM

-514 AIENQ
+514 AINHG

-534 RIVAYEALAR
+534 RVVACEALAR
-544 WEHSELGHVPPAEFI
+544 WEHPELGFVPPAEFI
-559 PLAEEIGIISQIT
+559 PLAEEMGIITDIT
-572 RFMLEQACRD
+572 RFMLEQACAD
-582 CMTWGDRIGV
+582 CLSWGDRIGV

-600 LKNSDITRD
+600 LKSNDIARD

-619 PARQLE
+619 PAHRLE
-625 VEVTESAIIA
+625 VEVTESAIIS
-635 DRNQTSLVLQRLK
+635 DRNKTSMVLQRLK

-662 YSSLSYLNSLPLTKV
+662 YSSLSYLNTLPLTKV

-683 VQDIT
+683 VRDIT
-688 NDRRSLMLLRGVT
+688 TDRRSLMLLRGVT
-701 QLSHELGLA
+701 QLSHELGLG
-710 VTVEGVETEEQLALV
+710 VTVEGVETEEQLALI

-739 GKPVPATEIRTSSA
+739 GMPVPVEAISAMTA
-753 KAVVRTTADAH
+753 KAA
-764 LRSNTKARRC
+764 ARRDGGRTVA

>member
-1 MWRSLQPEIPADVR
+1 MWRNLQPEIPADVR
-15 LSFLRAL
+15 LSFLRSL

-49 WRFLGFAGFFTVVAF
+49 WRFLGFAGFFTIVAL
-64 GRLYDMHKFDEAKLG
+64 GRLYDMHKFDQAKRGNL
-79 TLSHADLDKW
+79 THADLDKW
-89 EARYLVGASLVCATL
+89 ETRYLVGASLVCTTL

-204 SIVASRFDAALNNM
+204 SVVASRFDAALNNM
-218 PQGLLMF
+218 PQGLLML

-236 KTKSLLKIAEHTKLR
+236 KTKALLKIAGHTKLR

-262 AKQGLFPHND
+262 IRQGLFPHND
-272 LHNIRTRM
+272 LANISARM
-280 QDLLSG
+280 RALLNGQTS
-286 RKARDILQLAD
+286 RDIFQLAD
-297 NRYIECIGNQ
+297 NRYIECMANQ

-355 RIHQE
+355 REHQDKG
-360 PNTLAAL
+360 TIAAL

-382 GHHVGDVFLRLFA
+382 GHHVGDMLLRLFA
-395 DRLNSLDPQRFV
+395 ERLNSLDPQRYV
-407 ASRFGGDEFVV
+407 TSRFGGDEFVV
-418 FVFNLHG
+418 FVFNLHSEG
-425 DEEVAAIMDHVISVA
+425 ELNPVMDHIISVV
-440 SGVYDLNGD
+440 SGIYDLNGD
-449 QVHIEIS
+449 EVDINIS
-456 AGVATETID
+456 AGVATGDID
-465 KCDVGNMHM
+465 EFDIGSMHM
-474 NADLALYEAKSEEGK
+474 RADLALYEAKGDEGK
-489 QWALFVNAM
+489 QWALFVSAM

-503 GRQKLKADLRL
+503 SRQKLKVDLRL
-514 AIENQ
+514 AIENR

-534 RIVAYEALAR
+534 RVVAYEALAR
-544 WEHSELGHVPPAEFI
+544 WQHADLGPIPPAEFI
-559 PLAEEIGIISQIT
+559 PLAEEIGIISKIT
-572 RFMLEQACRD
+572 RFMLEQACQD
-582 CMTWGDRIGV
+582 CMAWDDRIGV

-609 IANALQKSGL
+609 IAYALQKSGL

-688 NDRRSLMLLRGVT
+688 TDRRSLMLLRGVT

-710 VTVEGVETEEQLALV
+710 VTVEGVETEEQLALI
-725 RVAAGADLVQGYLL
+725 RAAAGADLVQGYLM
-739 GKPVPATEIRTSSA
+739 GKPMTAEDIRASRA
-753 KAVVRTTADAH
+753 KPVVQYDSGHT
-764 LRSNTKARRC
+764 LV

>member
-1 MWRSLQPEIPADVR
+1 MHRMWQSRKPEIPADVR

-34 AHVVACVVIYVKTAD
+34 AHVVACVVIYVKTDD
-49 WRFLGFAGFFTVVAF
+49 WRYLMFAGVFAIVAV
-64 GRLYDMHKFDEAKLG
+64 GRIFDMHKFDQARQQP
-79 TLSHADLDKW
+79 LSHADLDRW
-89 EARYLVGASLVCATL
+89 ETRYLIGASAVCLTL
-104 GMLCFFSSY
+104 GMLCFFSSF

-123 SLTILLA
+123 SLTVLLA

-146 VLMSACT
+146 ILMSACT
-153 LIPVLAGLI
+153 LLPVLAGLI
-162 LAGTPFHVVIGL
+162 LAGTPFHVIIGL

-204 SIVASRFDAALNNM
+204 SIVAGRFDAALNNM

-225 DAQQRIAVINH
+225 DSQQRIAVINN
-236 KTKSLLKIAEHTKLR
+236 KAKAMLQIAEHTKLH
-251 GRRLEVLLRYC
+251 GRKLDVLLRYC
-262 AKQGLFPHND
+262 AKKGLFPQAD
-272 LHNIRTRM
+272 LKSVHVRM
-280 QDLLSG
+280 QDLLIG
-286 RKARDILQLAD
+286 KRARDIFQLS
-297 NRYIECIGNQ
+297 NQRYIECIGNQ
-307 TSNAGV
+307 TLNEGA

-322 RVESE
+322 RVEAE
-327 ARIQHMARFDGLTG
+327 ARIQHMARYDGLTG

-355 RIHQE
+355 RPHQKKG
-360 PNTLAAL
+360 TQVAL

-382 GHHVGDVFLRLFA
+382 GHHTGDVLLRLFA
-395 DRLNSLDPQRFV
+395 ERLNSLDPQRFV

-418 FVFNLHG
+418 FVFNLRG
-425 DEEVAAIMDHVISVA
+425 EADIAGVMDHIMAVA
-440 SGVYDLNGD
+440 TGVYDLDGD
-449 QVHIEIS
+449 QVQIDIS
-456 AGVATETID
+456 AGVAIENVERS
-465 KCDVGNMHM
+465 DVGSMHI
-474 NADLALYEAKSEEGK
+474 NADLALYEAKSTEEK
-489 QWALFVNAM
+489 SWSVFVDAM

-514 AIENQ
+514 AINHG

-534 RIVAYEALAR
+534 RVVACEALAR
-544 WEHSELGHVPPAEFI
+544 WEHPELGFVPPAEFI
-559 PLAEEIGIISQIT
+559 PLAEEMGIITDIT
-572 RFMLEQACRD
+572 RFMLEQACAD
-582 CMTWGDRIGV
+582 CLSWGDRIGV

-600 LKNSDITRD
+600 LKSNDIARD

-619 PARQLE
+619 PAHRLE
-625 VEVTESAIIA
+625 VEVTESAIIS
-635 DRNQTSLVLQRLK
+635 DRNKTSMVLQRLK

-662 YSSLSYLNSLPLTKV
+662 YSSLSYLNTLPLTKV

-683 VQDIT
+683 VRDIT
-688 NDRRSLMLLRGVT
+688 TDRRSLMLLRGVT
-701 QLSHELGLA
+701 QLSHELGLG
-710 VTVEGVETEEQLALV
+710 VTVEGVETEEQLALI

-739 GKPVPATEIRTSSA
+739 GMPVPVEAISAMTA
-753 KAVVRTTADAH
+753 KAA
-764 LRSNTKARRC
+764 ARRDGGRTVA

>member
-15 LSFLRAL
+15 LSFLRSL

-49 WRFLGFAGFFTVVAF
+49 WRFLGFAGLFTIVAF
-64 GRLYDMHKFDEAKLG
+64 GRIYDMHKFDQAKLG
-79 TLSHADLDKW
+79 NLSHADLDKW
-89 EARYLVGASLVCATL
+89 EARYLVGASLVCLTL

-153 LIPVLAGLI
+153 LLPVLAGLI

-204 SIVASRFDAALNNM
+204 SVVASRFDAALNNM

-236 KTKSLLKIAEHTKLR
+236 KTKALLKIAEHTKLR
-251 GRRLEVLLRYC
+251 GRKLEVLLRYC
-262 AKQGLFPHND
+262 IRQGLFPHND
-272 LHNIRTRM
+272 LNNIGTRM
-280 QDLLSG
+280 RDLLAG
-286 RKARDILQLAD
+286 RKSRDIFQLAD
-297 NRYIECIGNQ
+297 NRYIECVSNQ

-327 ARIQHMARFDGLTG
+327 VRIQHMARFDGLTG

-355 RIHQE
+355 LAHKD
-360 PNTLAAL
+360 PDTLAAL

-382 GHHVGDVFLRLFA
+382 GHHVGDMFLRLFA
-395 DRLNSLDPQRFV
+395 ERLNLLDPQRYV
-407 ASRFGGDEFVV
+407 TSRFGGDEFVV
-418 FVFNLHG
+418 FVFNLG
-425 DEEVAAIMDHVISVA
+425 GEEEITPVMDHIIAVA
-440 SGVYDLNGD
+440 SGNYDLNGD
-449 QVHIEIS
+449 QIHIEIS
-456 AGVATETID
+456 AGVATESVE
-465 KCDVGNMHM
+465 KCDIASMHM
-474 NADLALYEAKSEEGK
+474 NADLALYEAKGDEGK
-489 QWALFVNAM
+489 QWALFVSAM

-503 GRQKLKADLRL
+503 GRQKLKADLRQ
-514 AIENQ
+514 AIANR

-544 WEHSELGHVPPAEFI
+544 WEHAELGPIPPMEFI
-559 PLAEEIGIISQIT
+559 PLAEEIGIISQLT
-572 RFMLEQACRD
+572 RFMLEQACQD
-582 CMTWGDRIGV
+582 CMSWGDRIGV

-600 LKNSDITRD
+600 LKNSDIARD
-609 IANALQKSGL
+609 IARALQKSKL

-688 NDRRSLMLLRGVT
+688 TDRRSLMLLRGVT

-710 VTVEGVETEEQLALV
+710 VTVEGVETEEQLALI

-739 GKPVPATEIRTSSA
+739 GKPMPADEIRTSSA
-753 KAVVRTTADAH
+753 KAIVHHDTGRTVA
-764 LRSNTKARRC
+764 